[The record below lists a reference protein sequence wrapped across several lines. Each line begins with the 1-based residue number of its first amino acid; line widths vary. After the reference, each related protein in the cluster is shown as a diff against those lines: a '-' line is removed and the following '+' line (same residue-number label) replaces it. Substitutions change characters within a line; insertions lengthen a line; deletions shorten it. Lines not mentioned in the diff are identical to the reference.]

1 MSCLYGETTPN
12 WLEKHRWLDDILTN
26 RLQILSQYYASST
39 DSCDPMLL
47 FANIMAQA
55 TVISLFTAMESVMWA
70 SNEEKMAVEKYQ
82 QRAALAAE
90 ELVRLAK
97 ALTEFHIFKVRPNYH
112 IPCWYH
118 TFHNSNHTW
127 SCILL
132 CRFHLYSV
140 RSFCTIS
147 DRITSPSAC
156 CSKSFWRFLDN
167 WKMLT
172 IQNRV
177 IYSCCTVLDKLGN
190 SILGWGRAPNHM
202 QQPNY
207 PSRGIGDSSVE
218 YKPLEDS

>member
-1 MSCLYGETTPN
+1 MTENSPRILSPLNECVILATICGRSLFHGQQYNMSCLYGETTPN

-112 IPCWYH
+112 IPC
-118 TFHNSNHTW
+118 
-127 SCILL
+127 
-132 CRFHLYSV
+132 
-140 RSFCTIS
+140 
-147 DRITSPSAC
+147 
-156 CSKSFWRFLDN
+156 
-167 WKMLT
+167 
-172 IQNRV
+172 
-177 IYSCCTVLDKLGN
+177 
-190 SILGWGRAPNHM
+190 
-202 QQPNY
+202 
-207 PSRGIGDSSVE
+207 
-218 YKPLEDS
+218 